1 MDSDKLKQ
9 IIGKNIAAYRKRMGL
24 TQAGLAEKLNYTD
37 KAVSKWE
44 RGESMLDAQT
54 LVLLA
59 KQFGVTV
66 NDLLADPDALPEQT
80 GAYQQAMEKVVE
92 KTLKRKAD
100 KRIILGLS
108 SILVWFVALL
118 IYVVLSSVNVA
129 YSWLAF
135 FYAVPANAIVLLS
148 LRSAWQDFRWNRG
161 LISTIMWG
169 GLLSIYVTLLILGR
183 VSIWRMFLLGVPGQA
198 AILLWFKLFRT
209 EKNKETKHGQ
219 ENPQSDDPGEE
230 TGNDA
235 GGNRE

>member
-1 MDSDKLKQ
+1 MDSDKLKR
-9 IIGKNIAAYRKRMGL
+9 IIGKNIAVHRKRMGL

-59 KQFGVTV
+59 KQFGITV

-80 GAYQQAMEKVVE
+80 SAYQQAVGKVVE

-100 KRIILGLS
+100 KRIILGLTTV
-108 SILVWFVALL
+108 LVWFVALL
-118 IYVVLSSVNVA
+118 IYVVLSSMEVA
-129 YSWLAF
+129 NSWLAF

-148 LRSAWQDFRWNRG
+148 LRSAWQDFRWNRV

-183 VSIWRMFLLGVPGQA
+183 ISIWRMFLLGAPGQI

-209 EKNKETKHGQ
+209 EKFKETEHGQ
-219 ENPQSDDPGEE
+219 ENPQSNDSGEEAGNDTGADPG
-230 TGNDA
+230 
-235 GGNRE
+235 